1 MYQRYEG
8 IFIIKNTGYVDRIKE
23 TIDRINNMLLSE
35 KCKIIDKK
43 EMGLRPLAFEVKGY
57 KQGYYYYIQFDVPKN
72 IKNSKISV
80 KINTIEEVIK
90 QIIMELEVDQEKK
103 FVGRQTIKQI

>member
-72 IKNSKISV
+72 ISENQYNRRSYKANNNGIRSRPR
-80 KINTIEEVIK
+80 
-90 QIIMELEVDQEKK
+90 KK